1 MTDHSLLMSLMG
13 HVWCSRCKR
22 MMPAVGEHRFL
33 ASASL
38 CVEQT
43 QPLDLS
49 FLEAKGEW
57 PTLDK
62 AQEKHDT
69 AD

>member
-1 MTDHSLLMSLMG
+1 
-13 HVWCSRCKR
+13 

-33 ASASL
+33 ASASF

-43 QPLDLS
+43 EPLDLS
-49 FLEAKGEW
+49 VFQPKGEW

-62 AQEKHDT
+62 AQPKQET

>member
-1 MTDHSLLMSLMG
+1 MTDQSLSMSLMG
-13 HVWCSRCKR
+13 HGWCSRCKR
-22 MMPAVGEHRFL
+22 MMPAIGEHRFL
-33 ASASL
+33 ASASF

-43 QPLDLS
+43 EPLDLS
-49 FLEAKGEW
+49 VFEAKGEW

-62 AQEKHDT
+62 ASEKHDT